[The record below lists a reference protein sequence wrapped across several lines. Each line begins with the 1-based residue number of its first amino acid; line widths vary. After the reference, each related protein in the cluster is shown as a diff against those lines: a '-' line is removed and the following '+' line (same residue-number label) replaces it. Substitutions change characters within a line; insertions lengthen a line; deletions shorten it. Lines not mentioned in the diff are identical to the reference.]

1 MPAIYSTVF
10 FQIEKMVTKG
20 GKKRALSPA
29 KEGEAATIEEVPLTR
44 LVKDLLK
51 SSFQKF
57 CKRGSEDEPPKK
69 LIKWTNKTRVL
80 VLAARGL
87 SFRYHLNSTR
97 VPNFLPHIPQL

>member
-44 LVKDLLK
+44 LVKDPLK
-51 SSFQKF
+51 K
-57 CKRGSEDEPPKK
+57 
-69 LIKWTNKTRVL
+69 
-80 VLAARGL
+80 
-87 SFRYHLNSTR
+87 
-97 VPNFLPHIPQL
+97 

>member
-1 MPAIYSTVF
+1 
-10 FQIEKMVTKG
+10 MVMKG

-44 LVKDLLK
+44 SLSTLVIELFPLLTL
-51 SSFQKF
+51 
-57 CKRGSEDEPPKK
+57 RGSEDEPPKK

-87 SFRYHLNSTR
+87 SFRYLHFVDPMS
-97 VPNFLPHIPQL
+97 LPMTWLLEFNG